1 MTKGDII
8 ISFFLE
14 HEGIEV
20 EMSEVVSG
28 TGLQPQ
34 QIATTIWWLNST
46 GKINGLVRLRK
57 GVYCFKP
64 KFDIKKHRSHAEIAY
79 EALKENDRLKPEQL
93 AEIVDVPESY
103 VYQVI
108 KLVKQKYGVK
118 IKRQVTYEVI
128 K

>member
-8 ISFFLE
+8 ISYFLA
-14 HEGIEV
+14 HEGVEV

-34 QIATTIWWLNST
+34 QIATTIWWLNNT

-79 EALKENDRLKPEQL
+79 EALKEHGKLNPDQL
-93 AEIVDVPESY
+93 AEIVDVPVSY

-118 IKRQVTYEVI
+118 IKRQVTYEVF

>member
-79 EALKENDRLKPEQL
+79 DALDEHGKLNPEQL
-93 AEIVDVPESY
+93 AEIIDVPVSY

-108 KLVKQKYGVK
+108 KLVKQKYPVK
-118 IKRQVTYEVI
+118 IKRQVTYEIEV
-128 K
+128 

>member
-8 ISFFLE
+8 ISYFLDN
-14 HEGIEV
+14 EGIEV

-34 QIATTIWWLNST
+34 QIATTIWWLNNT
-46 GKINGLVRLRK
+46 RKINGLVRLRK

-64 KFDIKKHRSHAEIAY
+64 KFDVKKHRSHAEIAY
-79 EALKENDRLKPEQL
+79 DALKENDRLKPEQL
-93 AEIVDVPESY
+93 AEIIDVPVSY

-108 KLVKQKYGVK
+108 KLVKQKYPVK